1 MSALVVHASPL
12 RSESKRPVDGIRR
25 LLPLVIERLEQA
37 GMPIAV
43 LQPTDDLS
51 PEIPVSREVATFEL
65 ECGTVTSWCDVFE
78 VDAASA
84 TPLFAVRLEE
94 PPDAPHYG
102 IILSRAAVEVA
113 RRSIPPISRLIL
125 LGEPLAFAPFL
136 VRTSGLPIHTTLLLD
151 TLDQPKLDIPETFP
165 FTGLPTRFL
174 KDYAL
179 SFFGG
184 INPTQAGLLAAD
196 IIIFPEAR
204 LDAGSLN
211 FHPAPDLELQI
222 RHRRDAVTIVP
233 ALLSGDTPTTVP
245 PFSPDQ
251 KRAARTELL
260 VEHRMRVRPSGPV
273 LVLFDPTPQARE
285 IAAAAQWLEAV
296 HICDARILLV
306 TKAPERVLAYLQ
318 RHHLSDGP
326 YLRVLDQ
333 SATHLSSLLEGAD
346 ALLGLPGPDSA
357 LVHTA
362 AIHGAAP
369 IITLTSRG
377 AGLLEPFIPSTR
389 RGCAFTFTP
398 PGPADTPNRNPLSGA
413 LRRASLALAS
423 PQLHTAL
430 LENLALQAAAGSLPE
445 LTLHLT
451 SANKQR

>member
-12 RSESKRPVDGIRR
+12 RSESERPSAGIQR
-25 LLPLVIERLEQA
+25 LLPLVVERLEKA
-37 GMPIAV
+37 GMPVAV
-43 LQPTDDLS
+43 LQPTDDAS
-51 PEIPVSREVATFEL
+51 PELPVSREVATFEL
-65 ECGTVTSWCDVFE
+65 ECGTVTSWCDAFE
-78 VDAASA
+78 VDADSP
-84 TPLFAVRLEE
+84 TPRFAVRLEE
-94 PPDAPHYG
+94 PADAPHYG
-102 IILSRAAVEVA
+102 IILSRAAVEIA
-113 RRSIPPISRLIL
+113 RRSIPPVTRLIL

-151 TLDQPKLDIPETFP
+151 SLDQPKLDIPETFP

-196 IIIFPEAR
+196 ALLFPEPR

-233 ALLSGDTPTTVP
+233 TLLSGDSPETVP
-245 PFSPDQ
+245 PFSSEQ

-273 LVLFDPTPQARE
+273 LVLVDPTPHARE
-285 IAAAAQWLEAV
+285 IAAAAPWLES
-296 HICDARILLV
+296 IQLCDARILLV
-306 TKAPERVLAYLQ
+306 SAAPERALAYLQ
-318 RHHLSDGP
+318 RHRLHDGP
-326 YLRVLDQ
+326 YLKVLDQ
-333 SATHLSSLLEGAD
+333 STTHLSSLLEGAD
-346 ALLGLPGPDSA
+346 ALLGMPGPESS
-357 LVHTA
+357 LIHTA

-369 IITLTSRG
+369 ILTLTSRG
-377 AGLLEPFIPSTR
+377 AGLLEPFVPSTR
-389 RGCAFTFTP
+389 RGCAFTFAN
-398 PGPADTPNRNPLSGA
+398 PGPADTPERNPLAGA
-413 LRRASLALAS
+413 LRRAALALAS

-445 LTLHLT
+445 LTLQLT
-451 SANKQR
+451 SAKK